1 MSVATSDWH
10 PCPQQ
15 DRQRTAQL
23 TLFCD
28 FDGPLV
34 DVSDRYYKT
43 YQLALART
51 QAAYKTQGDFPL
63 RILSKPQFWQ
73 MKQERTPDVEIAKQ
87 SGLEGEAIHYFLR
100 TVGEI
105 VNHPELLQKDKMQSG
120 VGWALALLH
129 SQGVRLV
136 LVTLRDRAQATQ
148 ILRNHGLSRLFSG
161 MYGTEDPSIAYQN
174 YSEAKKQLLSEAINQ
189 SPEISQENWIVGDT
203 EADVFAGKAMGIST
217 LAVTC
222 GIRSRTYLE
231 RLHPTC
237 IQPDLLSAA
246 HYLIR
251 E

>member
-1 MSVATSDWH
+1 MSSVATSRWQ
-10 PCPQQ
+10 CRGQNCQ
-15 DRQRTAQL
+15 TGQL

-43 YQLALART
+43 YQLALVRT
-51 QAAYKTQGDFPL
+51 QASYKHGELPIQT
-63 RILSKPQFWQ
+63 LSKAQFWQ
-73 MKQERTPDVEIAKQ
+73 MKQERTPDLEIAMR
-87 SGLEGEAIHYFLR
+87 SGLQGEAMHRFLNQ
-100 TVGEI
+100 VSQV
-105 VNHPELLQKDKMQSG
+105 VNHPELLQHDRLQPG
-120 VGWALALLH
+120 INWALALLH

-136 LVTLRDRAQATQ
+136 LVTLRDRSQATQ

-174 YSEAKKQLLSEAINQ
+174 YSEAKAQLLAQAIAE
-189 SPEISQENWIVGDT
+189 SPNLKQGWMIGDT

-217 LAVTC
+217 IAVTC

-237 IQPDLLSAA
+237 IHPDVLSAA

-251 E
+251 NS